1 MQEEQDKRRLLLAAA
16 MCLMVLLVWPVLFP
30 RPKAPVDPA
39 GPQDAGTAV
48 TATATAAD
56 SAPQIAAA
64 EPVKTSSRAATPPTK
79 KVEPKTFEYGGKVSY
94 EDTEVEY
101 ALTLT
106 NIGGGIQTFALPTYK
121 ERNEDNEATD
131 DPIQLANPTSTKID
145 DPKGAFQQMA
155 GIGFLEGTTF
165 TVPKRIPFEVVERSK
180 DSLHLRYRTPEGVVI
195 EREYQLRED
204 SFEIEMAV
212 TVRNESSQA
221 QQHQLEI
228 HSALEVNE
236 AMTQGS
242 GLLSSFVPPPDHLQ
256 GLCFS
261 DGEVERE
268 DYRKLKSAAEDKEK
282 IEFEEGVRWV
292 AMDRQY
298 FLAAVIS
305 RDRTEPTCKLS
316 AEGDIAQASLV
327 MPTSNLKPSEEKR
340 YKYTAYLGVKK
351 QSVLTLVDANLEGAV
366 DYKILGLNLAPLCTA
381 LLWVLGVFYGLTKSW
396 GLSILGLTVLV
407 KLMLFPLNQR
417 SGKSMRAMSAL
428 RPQMEAIKEK
438 HPDDKQRQNEE
449 VMKLYRDH
457 NVSLGGGCLPILIQ
471 MPIWFALYRSLWVS
485 VDLYQQGF
493 LWIADLTTRDPYWIL
508 PVTLIIVMFLQQK
521 MTPTTMDP
529 AQQKMMQY
537 TMPLMFGAMMTALP
551 AGLCFYILVN
561 TLLTIVQQHFIN
573 KSIGP
578 MGGPTAAQEATT

>member
-1 MQEEQDKRRLLLAAA
+1 MQEDQDKRRLLLAAA
-16 MCLMVLLVWPVLFP
+16 MCLMVLLAWPVLFP
-30 RPKAPVDPA
+30 RPEAPVDPA
-39 GPQDAGTAV
+39 AVAADAGTA
-48 TATATAAD
+48 TATQAASAPTIAAAD
-56 SAPQIAAA
+56 SAP
-64 EPVKTSSRAATPPTK
+64 VKTSSVVAVAPVA
-79 KVEPKTFEYGGKVSY
+79 VEPQTFEFGGKVSY
-94 EDTEVEY
+94 EDTEVDYE
-101 ALTLT
+101 LLLT
-106 NIGGGIQTFALPTYK
+106 NIGGGIQSFTLPTYK
-121 ERNEDNEATD
+121 ERNEDNVATD
-131 DPIQLANPTSTKID
+131 EPIQLANPTSTDLRD
-145 DPKGAFQQMA
+145 DKAAFQQMA
-155 GIGFLEGTTF
+155 GIGFLDGTTF
-165 TVPKRIPFEVVERSK
+165 TVPPRIPFEVVEKKK

-195 EREYQLRED
+195 EREYQLRPD

-212 TVRNESSQA
+212 TVRNESAQA
-221 QQHQLEI
+221 QQHQLQI
-228 HSALEVNE
+228 HSALEVTE

-242 GLLSSFVPPPDHLQ
+242 GFLASFMPPPDHLQ

-268 DYRKLKSAAEDKEK
+268 DYRNLKTAAEDNEE
-282 IEFEEGVRWV
+282 IGFEEDVSWV

-305 RDRTEPTCKLS
+305 RDREAPKCKLS
-316 AEGDIAQASLV
+316 ARGDVAQASLV
-327 MPTSNLKPSEEKR
+327 MPTTNLKPSEEKR

-381 LLWVLGVFYGLTKSW
+381 LLWILGMIYGMTGSW

-438 HPDDKQRQNEE
+438 YPDDKQRQNEE

-493 LWIADLTTRDPYWIL
+493 LWINDLTTRDPYWIL

-529 AQQKMMQY
+529 VQQKMMQY
-537 TMPLMFGAMMTALP
+537 TMPLMFGAMMSALP